1 MCALVAK
8 RCNMYMKG
16 VRCRLA
22 LLLVLLQ
29 LIAANAFRASSERCQ
44 QGCDFA
50 VRQHPNGKMYTVHNP
65 PLSSQQQQLGPTPNI
80 VWAR

>member
-50 VRQHPNGKMYTVHNP
+50 VRQHPNGKLYAVHNP
-65 PLSSQQQQLGPTPNI
+65 PLSSQQQLGPTPNI